1 MVDSL
6 EKDGTQG
13 DGPAITEREEGT
25 EEKPVPDIVI
35 VDPAED
41 TRGCEEGR
49 EATLEVMSEC
59 FELELAMKVLLLFH
73 SHLYVGNYRGG
84 RPPVTERARPRGS

>member
-13 DGPAITEREEGT
+13 DGPAITEREEGM

-59 FELELAMKVLLLFH
+59 FELVVSNVSLASLPFSAVCW
-73 SHLYVGNYRGG
+73 
-84 RPPVTERARPRGS
+84 